1 MSLKQKIIKVSRS
14 VNVAVAAALTAAIFF
29 PALQATVLAGQVQS
43 RSIQIS
49 DSTVS
54 ATGVTYHVSFEP
66 TVTTDI
72 GGIVIDFCDGS
83 STPIVGDTTC
93 TYPAGFDMGA
103 TPTVSGLTGFSTSTG
118 SWVTTNSLQGGAAAG
133 HTQAL
138 LYTNA
143 TAQTPTGT
151 STAITFDITGVVNTS
166 VTGTFYARILTFDT
180 SAHTVSEY
188 TATGAT
194 RAASFTD
201 MIDYGGSALSTAAVI
216 TVTSKVQEQLSFCVY
231 TTSCGVGTAVT
242 LGNTQGV
249 LSTSGPFV
257 DKNTKYDIQTNA
269 GGDAIV
275 NIKGPTLTSGANT
288 IAAIT
293 TNATTSVAGTSQFGL
308 CDYESAGANLDFT
321 GNKYNGNNG
330 GAAGALCSGTTQTA
344 GTGSTGGDNSALFF
358 FDTAAQGT
366 YGDTIGTASA
376 GPTSTGTVAFL
387 GNVSVTQTA
396 GIYTA
401 PLIFIAT
408 GTY

>member
-1 MSLKQKIIKVSRS
+1 MKTKLIRISRTAYA
-14 VNVAVAAALTAAIFF
+14 AVATALTAAILF

-43 RSIQIS
+43 RSIQMS

-66 TVTTDI
+66 TVTSNI
-72 GGIVIDFCDGS
+72 GGIVVDFCDS
-83 STPIVGDTTC
+83 TSTPIVGDTTC
-93 TYPAGFDMGA
+93 TYPAGFDLGNA
-103 TPTVSGLTGFSTSTG
+103 PTVANLTGFSTSTG

-133 HTQAL
+133 HKQVL

-180 SAHTVSEY
+180 SAHTVTDY

-194 RAASFTD
+194 RAASFSPD
-201 MIDYGGSALSTAAVI
+201 MIDYGGIAMSTAAVI
-216 TVTSKVQEQLSFCVY
+216 TVTAKVQEQLSFCVY
-231 TTSCGVGTAVT
+231 TSSCGVGTAVT
-242 LGNTQGV
+242 LGNTNGV
-249 LSTSGPFV
+249 LSIAGPYV
-257 DKNTKYDIQTNA
+257 DKNTHYDIQTNA
-269 GGDAIV
+269 GGGAIV

-293 TNATTSVAGTSQFGL
+293 TNATTSVSGTSQFGL
-308 CDYESAGANLDFT
+308 CDYESAGTHLDFT

-376 GPTSTGTVAFL
+376 GASSTGDVAFL